1 MKPKKI
7 IKKTLLITAVFL
19 SILLM
24 LSSATALQIVNKT
37 SLDNK
42 KTLEKETKNEL
53 LDVDFAESIDAF
65 SDSDKLNSKL
75 ESMLN
80 IIEKQLSEQE
90 IKDLSEIKDK
100 IIQIIENKDVE
111 SLDDLEEVE
120 PCGIVGI
127 VLGVLTW
134 PLAALFFGGLEI
146 ITVIL
151 WVIVEIVG
159 IIIATILLPWVN
171 LFPALIS
178 ITDVLFGLSWLYIQA
193 ILYWPEIVGTFF
205 PF

>member
-1 MKPKKI
+1 MKSKKI
-7 IKKTLLITAVFL
+7 IRKTLLISGVFL

-24 LSSATALQIVNKT
+24 VSSATALQIVNKT
-37 SLDNK
+37 SLED
-42 KTLEKETKNEL
+42 EKIVENETKKEL
-53 LDVDFAESIDAF
+53 IDTTLAESIDAF
-65 SDSDKLNSKL
+65 SDSEKINSKL

-80 IIEKQLSEQE
+80 SIEKQLSEQE
-90 IKDLSEIKDK
+90 IKDLNEIKDK
-100 IIQIIENKDVE
+100 IIQIIENKDIK
-111 SLDDLEEVE
+111 SLEDLEEVE
-120 PCGIVGI
+120 PCGIVGV

-134 PLAALFFGGLEI
+134 PLAVLLFGVLEI

-193 ILYWPEIVGTFF
+193 ILYWPEIVGAFF
-205 PF
+205 PL